1 MTSSSSS
8 NWPRFLKILLVAGV
22 KFFGEGFF
30 LCLVRNGLR
39 SGNFFSPNS
48 SSDSED
54 VEVDAADVSDFS
66 KSLEQMQL
74 MFCTHSSSDCVSGG
88 ELANPWPSSLSSEKQ
103 KRYMFCST
111 STGITSCFN
120 QNSWILGRGG
130 LGYVCYYIWSICAC
144 LVKCTQHIFLIC

>member
-22 KFFGEGFF
+22 KFFGDGFF
-30 LCLVRNGLR
+30 LSLLWNGLR

-66 KSLEQMQL
+66 KSLGQMQL

-88 ELANPWPSSLSSEKQ
+88 ELVLNNPWPSSLSLSSSEKHA
-103 KRYMFCST
+103 KHKFHST
-111 STGITSCFN
+111 STRITVRFN
-120 QNSWILGRGG
+120 QNSQILGRGG
-130 LGYVCYYIWSICAC
+130 LGMFPPNFEVYDSKTLVC
-144 LVKCTQHIFLIC
+144 L